1 MKTAI
6 NIPDALF
13 DSVEQFAQKRGIS
26 LDELY
31 ADALSRYLKQ
41 RDDDAITE
49 QLNRVY
55 SAHSNSLD
63 PVMAEIQVRSL
74 PKDAW

>member
-1 MKTAI
+1 MTTAI
-6 NIPDALF
+6 NIPDTLF
-13 DSVEQFAQKRGIS
+13 DSAEQFAQERGIS

-55 SAHSNSLD
+55 STHSNSLD
-63 PVMAEIQVRSL
+63 PVMAEIQARSL
-74 PKDAW
+74 PKDVW